1 MSADDA
7 RNGAAVRGHQAN
19 LTYQLAGAIAG
30 VEQTA
35 GCAAAASRAGQQLAD
50 YEAANGDVRA
60 LLTEARELLAGLG
73 RAGTLLRAAAALHA
87 ADVAAVTA
95 TDLAAPVSVPAS

>member
-7 RNGAAVRGHQAN
+7 RDSAAVRGHQAN
-19 LTYQLAGAIAG
+19 LTYQLAGAMTG
-30 VEQTA
+30 VEKAA
-35 GCAAAASRAGQQLAD
+35 GCCAEAVWAQQQLAD
-50 YEAANGDVRA
+50 YEAANDDVRV

-87 ADVAAVTA
+87 ADVAETTHA
-95 TDLAAPVSVPAS
+95 DLAVPVSAPAS